1 MLKSITLE
9 NFFSFREK
17 TTIHLNEGVNVL
29 VGINGSGKSNFIKAI
44 RLLYEGVA
52 GIGFEKVFLQEWGG
66 FDSVAN
72 FNGEISYD
80 MELTFEFEFSKTN
93 VVYNFKIFRSGV
105 TSYFF
110 KETVSYTSKEK
121 KKRKIILDIENGEG
135 KIVSE
140 DNNNTNHV
148 KIQGHKV
155 HELILSKLLIRDR
168 SPILQ
173 SLLRFIN
180 SLNIYAFF
188 DTSFNGIIRQP
199 SSYRTEDALLQNG
212 ENLAYLLNQIKNHQS
227 LEYETIENLLK
238 NINPNFKD
246 IGFDIL
252 GSKYYLV
259 LREKYLSK
267 SVSLENISDGTLRFL
282 LLLSIFFNIKRG
294 KLVCLDEPEM
304 GLHPDMINTICEGIK
319 HASKTT
325 QMIIATHSPLLLN
338 SFELSDIL
346 IFEKNANNETIVF
359 QKDDSDFEDLES
371 EILAGQLWLI
381 GKLGGKRW

>member
-1 MLKSITLE
+1 LLHIL
-9 NFFSFREK
+9 
-17 TTIHLNEGVNVL
+17 HDVL